1 MGQIAVSCR
10 SRRVRTNVEIQDRLP
25 FIGFTLSTIPGLK
38 YHKIMVYA
46 LLQSTDG
53 RQVPHDIYMLYGP
66 Y

>member
-10 SRRVRTNVEIQDRLP
+10 SRRAGTNVEIQDKLP
-25 FIGFTLSTIPGLK
+25 VIGFTLPTIPGLK
-38 YHKIMVYA
+38 HYKIMVYA

-53 RQVPHDIYMLYGP
+53 RQLPHYIYMYGP

>member
-10 SRRVRTNVEIQDRLP
+10 SRRVRTNVEIRDRLP
-25 FIGFTLSTIPGLK
+25 FIGFTLSTISGLK
-38 YHKIMVYA
+38 YRKKMVYA

-53 RQVPHDIYMLYGP
+53 RQVPRYIYMLYGP